1 MILTFFY
8 RNRQKDL
15 NEKLDDLRKRII
27 TIKALIHWK
36 SLLLLKQ
43 SRLKKG
49 EKGEEIVCK
58 ICKYF
63 ALNHLD
69 AKLKDVKAKKIKVGN
84 ITNIFLKFFKCN
96 NISDYTTVT
105 IKYPFNYR

>member
-1 MILTFFY
+1 MRT
-8 RNRQKDL
+8 
-15 NEKLDDLRKRII
+15 RII

-36 SLLLLKQ
+36 SLLLLRQRK
-43 SRLKKG
+43 LKKG

-84 ITNIFLKFFKCN
+84 ITDIFFKFFNSNKP
-96 NISDYTTVT
+96 YLT
-105 IKYPFNYR
+105 IPQ

>member
-15 NEKLDDLRKRII
+15 NEKLDELRKRII

-84 ITNIFLKFFKCN
+84 IIDTFLKFFKCN
-96 NISDYTTVT
+96 KTISDYTTLT
-105 IKYPFNYR
+105 IKYPF